1 MQTETIIIW
10 AVCFVLLVLVV
21 GLAVIAVHRK
31 QKRKAQ
37 AAVRANSAYY
47 KEVEQLN
54 QKYHFYWDICEDGDI
69 YFYEEE
75 SSLAKFD
82 RRELEDIVYEKI
94 GERLPEIDQA
104 LEHVKQNRALYQKY
118 ADELSTL
125 QSSAS
130 TAECKQLGIPYKR
143 FLKSEQKMVNDISI
157 SPICKIQI
165 ECEKEYTSP
174 AGRNEYFEGDV
185 FSEEEIRNM
194 VETIKQENIMRSSE
208 EYRRK
213 MERRRVTDKLRYQI
227 LRRDGFRCQLCG
239 ASQADGVR
247 LHVDHII
254 PVSKGG
260 TSDVENLRTLC
271 DRCNLGKGDQMED
284 EG

>member
-10 AVCFVLLVLVV
+10 AVCFFLLVLVV
-21 GLAVIAVHRK
+21 GLAVVAVHRK
-31 QKRKAQ
+31 QTRKAR
-37 AAVRANSAYY
+37 AAVRENSAYY
-47 KEVEQLN
+47 KMVEQLN

-69 YFYEEE
+69 YFYEKEN
-75 SSLAKFD
+75 SLAKFD
-82 RRELEDIVYEKI
+82 RRELEDIVYGKI
-94 GERLPEIDQA
+94 EERWPEIDQA
-104 LEHVKQNRALYQKY
+104 LEHVKQNRELYQKY
-118 ADELSTL
+118 ADELSAL

-130 TAECKQLGIPYKR
+130 AAECKQLGIPYKR
-143 FLKSEQKMVNDISI
+143 FLKIEQKMVNDISI

-185 FSEEEIRNM
+185 FSEDEIRTM

-271 DRCNLGKGDQMED
+271 DRCNLGKSDQMED
-284 EG
+284 EC

>member
-10 AVCFVLLVLVV
+10 AVCFFLLVLVV
-21 GLAVIAVHRK
+21 GLAVVAVHRK
-31 QKRKAQ
+31 QTRKAR
-37 AAVRANSAYY
+37 AAVRENSVYY
-47 KEVEQLN
+47 KMVEQLN

-69 YFYEEE
+69 YFYEKEN
-75 SSLAKFD
+75 SLAKFD
-82 RRELEDIVYEKI
+82 RRELEDIVYGKI
-94 GERLPEIDQA
+94 EERWPEIDQA
-104 LEHVKQNRALYQKY
+104 LEHVKQNRELYQKY
-118 ADELSTL
+118 ADELSAL

-130 TAECKQLGIPYKR
+130 AAECKQLGIPYKR
-143 FLKSEQKMVNDISI
+143 FLKIEQKMVNDISI

-185 FSEEEIRNM
+185 FSEDEIRTM

-271 DRCNLGKGDQMED
+271 DRCNLGKSDQMED
-284 EG
+284 EC

>member
-1 MQTETIIIW
+1 MQTEIIIIW
-10 AVCFVLLVLVV
+10 AVCFFLLVLVV

-31 QKRKAQ
+31 QTRKVQ

-47 KEVEQLN
+47 KMVEQLN
-54 QKYHFYWDICEDGDI
+54 QKYPFYWDICEDGDI
-69 YFYEEE
+69 YFFEEE
-75 SSLAKFD
+75 NSLVKFD

-94 GERLPEIDQA
+94 EERLPEIDQA
-104 LEHVKQNRALYQKY
+104 LEHVKQNRVLYKKY
-118 ADELSTL
+118 ADELSAL

-130 TAECKQLGIPYKR
+130 AAECKQLGIPYKR
-143 FLKSEQKMVNDISI
+143 FLKIEQKLVNDISI
-157 SPICKIQI
+157 SPICEMQI

-185 FSEEEIRNM
+185 FSEEEIRTM

-284 EG
+284 EC

>member
-1 MQTETIIIW
+1 MQTEIIIIW
-10 AVCFVLLVLVV
+10 AVCFFLLVLVV
-21 GLAVIAVHRK
+21 GLAVIALHRK
-31 QKRKAQ
+31 QTRKAQ

-47 KEVEQLN
+47 KMVEQLN
-54 QKYHFYWDICEDGDI
+54 QKYPFYWDICEDGDI
-69 YFYEEE
+69 YFFEEE
-75 SSLAKFD
+75 NSLVKFD

-94 GERLPEIDQA
+94 EERLPEIDQA
-104 LEHVKQNRALYQKY
+104 LEHVKQNRVLYKKY
-118 ADELSTL
+118 ADELSAL

-130 TAECKQLGIPYKR
+130 AAECKQLGIPYKR
-143 FLKSEQKMVNDISI
+143 FLKIEQKLVNDISI
-157 SPICKIQI
+157 SPICEMQI

-185 FSEEEIRNM
+185 FSEEEIRTM

-271 DRCNLGKGDQMED
+271 DRCNLGKSDQMED
-284 EG
+284 EC

>member
-1 MQTETIIIW
+1 MQTETIIKW
-10 AVCFVLLVLVV
+10 AVCFFLLVLVV
-21 GLAVIAVHRK
+21 GLAVVAVHRK
-31 QKRKAQ
+31 QTRKAR
-37 AAVRANSAYY
+37 AAVRENSAYY
-47 KEVEQLN
+47 KMVEQLN

-69 YFYEEE
+69 YFYEKEN
-75 SSLAKFD
+75 SLAKFD
-82 RRELEDIVYEKI
+82 RRELEDIVYGKI
-94 GERLPEIDQA
+94 EERWPEIDQA
-104 LEHVKQNRALYQKY
+104 LEHVKQNRELYQKY
-118 ADELSTL
+118 ADELSAL

-130 TAECKQLGIPYKR
+130 AAECKQLGIPYKR
-143 FLKSEQKMVNDISI
+143 FLKIEQKMVNDISI

-185 FSEEEIRNM
+185 FSEDEIRTM

-271 DRCNLGKGDQMED
+271 DRCNLGKSDQMED
-284 EG
+284 EC

>member
-10 AVCFVLLVLVV
+10 AVCFFLLVLVV
-21 GLAVIAVHRK
+21 GLAVVAVHRK
-31 QKRKAQ
+31 QTRKAR
-37 AAVRANSAYY
+37 AAVRENSAYY
-47 KEVEQLN
+47 KMVEQLN
-54 QKYHFYWDICEDGDI
+54 QKYPFYWDICEDGDI
-69 YFYEEE
+69 YFFEEE
-75 SSLAKFD
+75 NSLVKFD

-94 GERLPEIDQA
+94 EERLPEIDQA
-104 LEHVKQNRALYQKY
+104 LEHVKQNRVLYKKY
-118 ADELSTL
+118 ADELSAL

-130 TAECKQLGIPYKR
+130 AAECKQLGIPYKR
-143 FLKSEQKMVNDISI
+143 FLKIEQKLVNDISI
-157 SPICKIQI
+157 SPICEMQI

-185 FSEEEIRNM
+185 FSEEEIRTM

-284 EG
+284 EC

>member
-1 MQTETIIIW
+1 MQTEIIIIW
-10 AVCFVLLVLVV
+10 AVCFFLLVLVV
-21 GLAVIAVHRK
+21 GLAVIALHRK
-31 QKRKAQ
+31 QTRKAQ

-47 KEVEQLN
+47 KMVEQLN
-54 QKYHFYWDICEDGDI
+54 QKYPFYWDICEDGDI
-69 YFYEEE
+69 YFFEEE
-75 SSLAKFD
+75 NSLVKFD
-82 RRELEDIVYEKI
+82 RRELEGIVYEKI
-94 GERLPEIDQA
+94 EERLPEIDQA
-104 LEHVKQNRALYQKY
+104 LEHVKQNRVLYKKY
-118 ADELSTL
+118 ADELSAL

-130 TAECKQLGIPYKR
+130 AAECKQLGIPYKR
-143 FLKSEQKMVNDISI
+143 FLKIEQKLVNDISI
-157 SPICKIQI
+157 SPICEMQI

-185 FSEEEIRNM
+185 FSEEEIRTM

-284 EG
+284 EC

>member
-1 MQTETIIIW
+1 MQTEIIIIW
-10 AVCFVLLVLVV
+10 AVCFFLLVLVV

-31 QKRKAQ
+31 QTRKAQ

-47 KEVEQLN
+47 KMVEQLN
-54 QKYHFYWDICEDGDI
+54 QKYPFYWDICEDGDI
-69 YFYEEE
+69 YFFEEE
-75 SSLAKFD
+75 NSLVKFD

-94 GERLPEIDQA
+94 EERLPEIDQA
-104 LEHVKQNRALYQKY
+104 LEHVKQNRVLYKKY
-118 ADELSTL
+118 ADELSAL

-130 TAECKQLGIPYKR
+130 AAECKQLGIPYKR
-143 FLKSEQKMVNDISI
+143 FLKIEQKLVNDISI
-157 SPICKIQI
+157 SPICEMQI

-185 FSEEEIRNM
+185 FSEEEIRTM

-284 EG
+284 EC

>member
-1 MQTETIIIW
+1 MQTETIIIC
-10 AVCFVLLVLVV
+10 AVCFFLLVLVV
-21 GLAVIAVHRK
+21 GLAVVAVHRK
-31 QKRKAQ
+31 QTRKAR
-37 AAVRANSAYY
+37 AAVRENSAYY
-47 KEVEQLN
+47 KMVEQLN

-69 YFYEEE
+69 YFYEKEN
-75 SSLAKFD
+75 SLAKFD
-82 RRELEDIVYEKI
+82 RRELEDIVYGKI
-94 GERLPEIDQA
+94 EERWPEIDQA
-104 LEHVKQNRALYQKY
+104 LEHVKQNRELYQKY
-118 ADELSTL
+118 ADELSAL

-130 TAECKQLGIPYKR
+130 AAECKQLGIPYKR
-143 FLKSEQKMVNDISI
+143 FLKIEQKMVNDISI

-185 FSEEEIRNM
+185 FSEDEIRTM

-271 DRCNLGKGDQMED
+271 DRCNLGKSDQMED
-284 EG
+284 EC